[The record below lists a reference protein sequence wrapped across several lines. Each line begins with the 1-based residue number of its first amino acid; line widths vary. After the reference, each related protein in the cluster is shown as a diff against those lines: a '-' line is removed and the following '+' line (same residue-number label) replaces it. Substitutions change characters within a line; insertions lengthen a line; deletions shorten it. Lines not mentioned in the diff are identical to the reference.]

1 MLDFYK
7 NSKPGRFEL
16 IEGIDTLR
24 FMDYGKQLK
33 VYLVPE
39 CHSLSVDTE
48 KDLEMVIKMMKK
60 GNH

>member
-1 MLDFYK
+1 MDITK
-7 NSKPGRFEL
+7 ECL
-16 IEGIDTLR
+16 IFIKIQSQEGIDTLR